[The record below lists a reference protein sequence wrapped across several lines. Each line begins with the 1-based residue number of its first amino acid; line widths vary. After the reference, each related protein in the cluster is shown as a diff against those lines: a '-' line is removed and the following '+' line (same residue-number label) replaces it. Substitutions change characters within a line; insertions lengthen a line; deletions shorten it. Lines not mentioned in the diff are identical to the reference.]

1 MSALAKLD
9 KATQLSKCGH
19 WTAGNPL
26 RMVRWVASDFIAQLE
41 SRIEEIPGFSNG
53 ELAKRLGVSLG
64 RVSQVMNSPG
74 NFTIK
79 NALVYANAVERKVAV
94 VVYSADADSN
104 DAPISGDVFR
114 ACWEIAGRPKNMF
127 DIQDNSIGL
136 VAHHGRCGMAA
147 IGHTWG
153 TVADLWNCT
162 AQTDYQHRLIASVP
176 TESSTIT
183 SKGTSDHNA

>member
-9 KATQLSKCGH
+9 QTKQLSKHEH
-19 WTAGNPL
+19 WTAGSPL
-26 RMVRWVASDFIAQLE
+26 RMMRWVAFDFIAQLE
-41 SRIEEIPGFSNG
+41 SRIEEIPGFTHG
-53 ELAKRLGVSLG
+53 ELAKRLSVSLS

-79 NALVYANAVERKVAV
+79 NAVVYANAVERNVAV
-94 VVYSADADSN
+94 VVYPVDPVDR
-104 DAPISGDVFR
+104 APISGDVFR

-136 VAHHGRCGMAA
+136 IAQDGRCGMAA

-153 TVADLWNCT
+153 TLADLTWNCT
-162 AQTDYQHRLIASVP
+162 AQTDQRQRLIACVP
-176 TESSTIT
+176 VETPTIAH
-183 SKGTSDHNA
+183 KGTPDQHA